1 MVVKMKKIQ
10 ISVGS
15 VAQALDRFEHV
26 WRQAEKSTVPAAQL
40 RLSFESLP
48 TLLKNL
54 TPARWTLLELLKRD
68 GPLSI
73 NELAS
78 RLTRH
83 YKNVHTD
90 VTRLLEPSRDV
101 TLSTLQRAAA
111 LVGRKVQ
118 IELV

>member
-1 MVVKMKKIQ
+1 MKKIQ

-15 VAQALDRFEHV
+15 VAQALDRLEHV
-26 WRQAEKSTVPAAQL
+26 WQQAKKGAVPAAQL

-73 NELAS
+73 NELAG
-78 RLTRH
+78 RLKRH

-90 VTRLLEPSRDV
+90 VTRLIELGLIERQTD
-101 TLSTLQRAAA
+101 
-111 LVGRKVQ
+111 RKVAVMWDVVSA
-118 IELV
+118 EMRLAA

>member
-1 MVVKMKKIQ
+1 MKKIQ

-15 VAQALDRFEHV
+15 VAQALDRFERV
-26 WRQAEKSTVPAAQL
+26 WQQAEKGAVPAAQL
-40 RLSFESLP
+40 RLGFESLP

-73 NELAS
+73 NELAG
-78 RLTRH
+78 RLARH

-90 VTRLLEPSRDV
+90 VTRL
-101 TLSTLQRAAA
+101 
-111 LVGRKVQ
+111 
-118 IELV
+118 IELGLIERQADQKVAVMWDVVSAEMRLAA

>member
-1 MVVKMKKIQ
+1 MKKIQ

-15 VAQALDRFEHV
+15 VAQALDRFEPV
-26 WRQAEKSTVPAAQL
+26 WQQAEKDAVPAAQL

-78 RLTRH
+78 RLARL

-90 VTRLLEPSRDV
+90 VTRL
-101 TLSTLQRAAA
+101 
-111 LVGRKVQ
+111 
-118 IELV
+118 IELGLIERQTDQKVAVMWDVVSAEMRLAA